1 MPRDQGLVLLGRCA
15 MDLPHA
21 PSRPLS
27 RYARNASHV
36 RQRSDAHLPGCGPR
50 PTSIAMAVVSAR
62 QFAPPPVGL
71 RTVGGGTCLH
81 PAAHASL
88 TSVTIFISSASVG
101 AARPLSC
108 DANRHAKSRAN
119 AASTSG
125 TTGRT
130 EHLPNGQA
138 TEPVLMAVARIVLPC
153 SMRHQQLRQYRWPH
167 ESAIGRSRISRQMG
181 QV

>member
-1 MPRDQGLVLLGRCA
+1 MPWICRMRHRAHSLDMPETRATYANGLTTTCRMRPATTRHRDGGRLGATIC
-15 MDLPHA
+15 
-21 PSRPLS
+21 
-27 RYARNASHV
+27 
-36 RQRSDAHLPGCGPR
+36 
-50 PTSIAMAVVSAR
+50 T
-62 QFAPPPVGL
+62 PPVGL